1 MRRLGKIIVVTA
13 AAVALGAC
21 SPNNEEPSD
30 LPPGTDPTPS
40 QQASAPAS
48 TSPSSSQAQGPAC
61 KAEDIEVSGGFGED
75 PEITIPDDCAPPKEL
90 ISEDLVTGDGPEAT
104 EGSTVEVNYKLKSWS
119 DGEVKDSSFERGET
133 FPLENLGQARVIDG
147 WNQGLIGIT
156 EGSRRL
162 LVVPPDLGYGER
174 GNQGIAPNET
184 LVFVVDAVKVTPA

>member
-1 MRRLGKIIVVTA
+1 MRRVGKIIVVTA
-13 AAVALGAC
+13 AAAALGAC

-40 QQASAPAS
+40 QQASASAS

-61 KAEDIEVSGGFGED
+61 KAEDIEVTGDFGQE
-75 PEITIPDDCAPPKEL
+75 PEITIPDDCAPPQEL
-90 ISEDLVTGDGPEAT
+90 ISEDLSEGDGPEAT
-104 EGSTVEVNYKLKSWS
+104 EGSTVEVNYKLKTWS
-119 DGEVKDSSFERGET
+119 DGEVKDNSFERGET
-133 FPLENLGQARVIDG
+133 FPLENLGQSPVIDG

-162 LVVPPDLGYGER
+162 LVIPPDLAYGE
-174 GNQGIAPNET
+174 GGQGIAANET